1 MKILLIANNSFSK
14 ITNNGKTYESILR
27 GFDKTELAQLFF
39 SLNESPDF
47 DYCENYYKIS
57 DIDVLKS
64 VLTFKPTCGRRIDK
78 SDSKITDRN
87 AKDHRICELFK
98 KIVSPFFRDLLWR
111 SNKWNTENLC
121 HWCNEFSP
129 DVVMFVGGMGFSNR
143 IALFVSNYLDVPLVT
158 FYTDDYVIHS
168 IKRNWLYQFNKWR
181 INRMYRRTISRSD
194 LLFAIGD
201 KMAEEYSSYFGKQFY
216 PIMNSVP
223 VVAYKPYSQHDPIR
237 ISYFGGLH
245 LNRWQMIS
253 RLGSLLPNSAV
264 INVYS
269 MSRLTSEMEDLFAK
283 SRVRFCGSV
292 IGDMLINKIQE
303 SDILLHVES
312 DDKYLRQLTS
322 LSVSTKIPE
331 YLMAGK
337 PILGYGPPE
346 VASMQ
351 LLTDNC
357 IGKVISSDLS
367 QADILSELHT
377 FINDLEY
384 RVNLSKRGY
393 DFAVNK
399 FDNDKIISGFTLLIQ
414 QVINEKNII
423 KYN

>member
-47 DYCENYYKIS
+47 EYCENYYKIS

-64 VLTFKPTCGRRIDK
+64 VLTFKSTCGRRIDK
-78 SDSKITDRN
+78 FDSKVTDRN
-87 AKDHRICELFK
+87 TKDYQICELFK
-98 KIVSPFFRDLLWR
+98 KIISPFFRDILWW
-111 SNKWNTENLC
+111 SNRWNTGDLRR
-121 HWCNEFSP
+121 WCNEFSP
-129 DVVMFVGGMGFSNR
+129 DIIMFVGGMGFSNR
-143 IALFVSNYLDVPLVT
+143 IALFLSGYLDVPLVT

-181 INRMYRRTISRSD
+181 INRIYSRTINRSD

-201 KMAEEYSSYFGKQFY
+201 KMAKEYSSYFGKQFY

-223 VVAYKPYSQHDPIR
+223 VVAYKPYLQHDPIR

-253 RLGSLLPNSAV
+253 RLGALLPNSAV
-264 INVYS
+264 IDVYS
-269 MSRLTSEMEDLFAK
+269 MSRLTPEMEDSFAK
-283 SRVRFCGSV
+283 SKIRFCGSA
-292 IGDMLINKIQE
+292 IGDMLLNKIQE

-337 PILGYGPPE
+337 PILGYGPAE

-357 IGKVISSDLS
+357 IGEVISSDLS
-367 QADILSELHT
+367 QSDILSKLHT
-377 FINDLEY
+377 FINNFEY
-384 RVNLSKRGY
+384 RATLSRRGY
-393 DFAVNK
+393 DFAINR
-399 FDNDKIISGFTLLIQ
+399 FDNNKIISEFASLMQ
-414 QVINEKNII
+414 QVVNEKKHYQI
-423 KYN
+423 